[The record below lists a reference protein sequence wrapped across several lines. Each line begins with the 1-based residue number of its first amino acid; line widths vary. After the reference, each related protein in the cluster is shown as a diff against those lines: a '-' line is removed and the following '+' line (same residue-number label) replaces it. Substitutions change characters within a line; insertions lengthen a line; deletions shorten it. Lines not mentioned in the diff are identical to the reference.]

1 MNHRAQQA
9 LHLHN
14 KYQVDVEQSTQLG
27 WEPLGGRIAAKVI
40 IMKASAATIFYLA
53 VVMMSTSLG
62 MADGQEVDERFGAG
76 YDATI
81 LLKMRAK
88 ASF

>member
-1 MNHRAQQA
+1 
-9 LHLHN
+9 
-14 KYQVDVEQSTQLG
+14 
-27 WEPLGGRIAAKVI
+27 
-40 IMKASAATIFYLA
+40 MKASSATIFYLA
-53 VVMMSTSLG
+53 VVMISTPLD

-88 ASF
+88 AS